1 MRKRLEAA
9 RATYENYIKWY
20 NKYAGS
26 VEMSTSAFSEKE
38 FQKIYH
44 DAKYAQSKITD
55 PTDRKNFMRNFSQ
68 VVARKQRRASEL
80 QLRATWTAVKETN
93 VFLREN
99 IKRTEE
105 AYVKELIRKRV
116 VNGRRNLNAKQLK
129 AVEEEVERMFA
140 AGASEEILAKAKK
153 MVASKKAKEIN
164 LVETYKDLTY
174 KTFRGKQREIL
185 TKYREGVGDR
195 SIWNDAF
202 AIYYERQMRKGA

>member
-9 RATYENYIKWY
+9 KATYENYVKWY
-20 NKYAGS
+20 NKYAGT
-26 VEMSTSAFSEKE
+26 VEMSTSVFSERE
-38 FQKIYH
+38 FQKIYR

-55 PTDRKNFMRNFSQ
+55 PKERKNFMRNFSQ

-93 VFLREN
+93 EFLREN

-105 AYVKELIRKRV
+105 MYVKALIRKQV
-116 VNGRRNLNAKQLK
+116 TKGRRNLNAKQLK
-129 AVEEEVERMFA
+129 EIEDEVERRFD

-153 MVASKKAKEIN
+153 MLASKKSKEIN

-174 KTFRGKQREIL
+174 KTFRKNQRDIL
-185 TKYREGVGDR
+185 QKYRESIGDR

-202 AIYYERQMRKGA
+202 AIYYERRMSA

>member
-9 RATYENYIKWY
+9 KATYENYVKWY
-20 NKYAGS
+20 NKYAGT
-26 VEMSTSAFSEKE
+26 VEMSTSVFSERE
-38 FQKIYH
+38 FQKIYR

-55 PTDRKNFMRNFSQ
+55 PKERKNFMRNFSQ

-93 VFLREN
+93 EFLREN

-105 AYVKELIRKRV
+105 MYVKDLIRKQITK
-116 VNGRRNLNAKQLK
+116 GRRNLNAKQLK
-129 AVEEEVERMFA
+129 AIEDEVERRFA

-153 MVASKKAKEIN
+153 MLASKKSKEIN

-174 KTFRGKQREIL
+174 KTFRKKQREIL
-185 TKYREGVGDR
+185 TKYREGIGDR
-195 SIWNDAF
+195 TIWNDAF
-202 AIYYERQMRKGA
+202 AIYYERRMSA